1 MTDAHHTRSHSA
13 WAASATARNTTCA
26 GAMAMAEL
34 AGEDKESEAAAWG
47 TAAHQIA
54 EHCLI
59 LGGEAVNQ
67 LGFVQKTENYE
78 FVVDEE
84 MANCAQEFVDYCWDR
99 INTYGKETGVG
110 ATLHSADVKVQY
122 WVERNFSLVELNPP
136 FDAGGTGDF
145 IIYFPLWKMIEIVDL
160 KGGRGVVVEVKN
172 NGQARSYGLGAMLEF
187 PDLDI
192 EIVRSTIVQPR
203 APHKNG
209 RIRSEEIH
217 VADLVDWTG
226 WLLER
231 MQHSKAAS
239 DVFPGTAN
247 RVLFDDWAEAWL
259 TTGACTFCPAEG
271 FCPKRRKEALA
282 VAGKKA
288 AEWFETPGAPAPVPT
303 NAPSVSSPE
312 ELGHTL
318 DGLEALESWIKA
330 VRSHAHSRAERG
342 EQIPGWM
349 LADRIG
355 NRAWIEHKTTE
366 LLAQHIGHE
375 LTLPQKDLFEAP
387 ELKSVAQLEKT
398 LGKRKAELAKLE
410 GTLWHKPKKG
420 TNLVSAEK
428 TTREPAKSKPEQHFE
443 ALTETEKQ

>member
-13 WAASATARNTTCA
+13 WAASATARNTTCS
-26 GAMAMAEL
+26 GAMAMAAI
-34 AGEDKESEAAAWG
+34 AGEEKESEAAAWG

-59 LGGEAVNQ
+59 LGDEAVNQ

-84 MANCAQEFVDYCWDR
+84 MAGCAQEFVDYCRDR
-99 INTYGKETGVG
+99 LLEYNKEVIGDEDSYTR
-110 ATLHSADVKVQY
+110 T
-122 WVERNFSLVELNPP
+122 WVERNFSFAALNPP
-136 FDAGGTGDF
+136 FEAGGTGDF
-145 IIYFPLWKMIEIVDL
+145 IIYFPLRKMLEIVDL
-160 KGGRGVVVEVKN
+160 KGGRGVVVEVKGN
-172 NGQARSYGLGAMLEF
+172 AQARSYGLGAMLEF
-187 PDLDI
+187 PDLDV

-203 APHKNG
+203 APHKDG

-231 MQHSKAAS
+231 MQRSKAAS

-288 AEWFETPGAPAPVPT
+288 AEWFETPGAPASIPT

-330 VRSHAHSRAERG
+330 VRSHAHARAERG
-342 EQIPGWM
+342 EKIPGWM

-355 NRAWIEHKTTE
+355 NRAWLQDEDKTAAALNTTFN
-366 LLAQHIGHE
+366 AGHE
-375 LTLPQKDLFEAP
+375 IYGFYEPP
-387 ELKSVAQLEKT
+387 ELKSVAQVERT

-410 GTLWHKPKKG
+410 GKLWHKPVKG

-443 ALTETEKQ
+443 ALT